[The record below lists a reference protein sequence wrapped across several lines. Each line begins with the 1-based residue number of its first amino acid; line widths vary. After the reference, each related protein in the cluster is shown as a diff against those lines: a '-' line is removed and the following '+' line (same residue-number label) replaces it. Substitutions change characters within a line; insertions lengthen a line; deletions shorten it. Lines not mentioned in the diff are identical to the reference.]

1 MPAQS
6 AAVLMPMESLQ
17 AVLYGPGTDRCH
29 VWGTIRHQLVVG
41 DTVYTVEDRG
51 TPYGHI
57 DIYMVNHEDAAA
69 FGVQEAEV
77 YLAK

>member
-1 MPAQS
+1 M
-6 AAVLMPMESLQ
+6 
-17 AVLYGPGTDRCH
+17 YGVPFGTK
-29 VWGTIRHQLVVG
+29 LVVG